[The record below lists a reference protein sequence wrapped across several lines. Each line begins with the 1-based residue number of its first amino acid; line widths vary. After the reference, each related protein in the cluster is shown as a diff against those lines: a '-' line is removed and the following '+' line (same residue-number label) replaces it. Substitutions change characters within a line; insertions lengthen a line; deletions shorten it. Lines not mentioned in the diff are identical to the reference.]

1 MKPRAPETPD
11 RLRDAHMSKGVCAF
25 GSLDDGDEIAYW
37 RTRSPD
43 ERLEAV
49 ELLRQI
55 NYGEDATT
63 ARLQRVLEFAELG
76 AG

>member
-1 MKPRAPETPD
+1 MDKTVW
-11 RLRDAHMSKGVCAF
+11 SF
-25 GSLDDGDEIAYW
+25 GTLNDGDENAYW
-37 RTRSPD
+37 RSRSPE

-55 NYGEDATT
+55 NYGDDAITG
-63 ARLQRVLEFAELG
+63 RLQRVFEFAELG